1 MAVTDHFNNYSL
13 LYCSFYF
20 QFIKKTR
27 KELDRKSFWLGRY
40 GYLNCYMINS
50 FQGFYFKKCL
60 ITKNFQTFL
69 TNFFCTNF
77 DVVHTAMTSGQKS
90 CNKCGE
96 FCLTDV
102 MNIPISSTK
111 LI

>member
-13 LYCSFYF
+13 L
-20 QFIKKTR
+20 FILLSVYQENSKRARQKKF
-27 KELDRKSFWLGRY
+27 LAWQVWLFKLLYDKHFSG
-40 GYLNCYMINS
+40 LL
-50 FQGFYFKKCL
+50 FKKCL
-60 ITKNFQTFL
+60 IIKNFQTFL

-77 DVVHTAMTSGQKS
+77 DLVHTAMTSGQKS